1 MTFEAFM
8 GSVPGP
14 YHMQKHLPN
23 QDALLFHEGKGFMVA
38 AVADGAGSLKHS
50 DVGAYDA
57 VESAVHGMVEARK
70 NLDPSKL
77 VEYGITIARENL
89 VKREDYK
96 QFGSTLCLVIWF
108 EDGSGAV
115 AALGDSFV
123 VLHGEDDEHTLVTGT
138 PSGEYANTTE
148 LLSSDE
154 YTPVIETFEGV
165 KAISLSSDGLEGAAI
180 QDGDAHGGFWDGII
194 TQAYDGRL
202 DIDKLFRWLDSL
214 DRLVDDTSLLTII
227 KR

>member
-14 YHMQKHLPN
+14 YHIKNNIPN
-23 QDALLFHEGKGFMVA
+23 QDAIIFHEEQGIMFA

-57 VESAVHGMVEARK
+57 VESAVYGMVKSRK
-70 NLDPSKL
+70 NLDPAKL
-77 VEYGITIARENL
+77 VEYGVTIARENL
-89 VKREDYK
+89 LKRENYK
-96 QFGSTLCLVIWF
+96 QYGSTLTLVVF
-108 EDGSGAV
+108 LEDGTGAV

-123 VLHGEDDEHTLVTGT
+123 VLHGENGDHTLVTGT

-154 YTPVIETFEGV
+154 YTSVIETFEGV
-165 KAISLSSDGLEGAAI
+165 KAISLSSDGLEGVAI
-180 QDGDAHGGFWDGII
+180 QGGNAHGGFWDGII
-194 TQAYDGRL
+194 SQAYDDRL
-202 DIDKLFRWLDSL
+202 DISKIFRWLDSL

>member
-14 YHMQKHLPN
+14 YHIKKNIPN
-23 QDALLFHEGKGFMVA
+23 QDAILFHEEQGVMFA

-57 VESAVHGMVEARK
+57 VESAVHGMVKSRK
-70 NLDPSKL
+70 NLDPAKL

-89 VKREDYK
+89 LKRENYK
-96 QFGSTLCLVIWF
+96 QYGSTLTLVVLL
-108 EDGSGAV
+108 EDGTGAV

-123 VLHGEDDEHTLVTGT
+123 VLHGEAGEHILVTGT

-165 KAISLSSDGLEGAAI
+165 KAISLSSDGLEGVAI
-180 QDGDAHGGFWDGII
+180 QGGNAHGGFWDGVIS
-194 TQAYDGRL
+194 QAYDDRL
-202 DIDKLFRWLDSL
+202 DISKIFRWLDSL

>member
-1 MTFEAFM
+1 MSFEAFM

-14 YHMQKHLPN
+14 YHIKKDIPN
-23 QDALLFHEGKGFMVA
+23 QDAILFHEEQGIMFA

-70 NLDPSKL
+70 NIDPAKL

-89 VKREDYK
+89 LKRDNYK
-96 QFGSTLCLVIWF
+96 EYGSTLALVVLL
-108 EDGSGAV
+108 EDGTGAV
-115 AALGDSFV
+115 SALGDSFV
-123 VLHGEDDEHTLVTGT
+123 VLHGENGEHTLVTGT
-138 PSGEYANTTE
+138 PHGEYANITE
-148 LLSSDE
+148 LLSSDD

-165 KAISLSSDGLEGAAI
+165 KAISLSSDGLEGVAI
-180 QDGDAHGGFWDGII
+180 QEGDAHGGFWSGII
-194 TQAYDGRL
+194 SQAYEGRL
-202 DIDKLFRWLDSL
+202 DISKVFRWLDSL

>member
-1 MTFEAFM
+1 M

-14 YHMQKHLPN
+14 YHLKKNIPN
-23 QDALLFHEGKGFMVA
+23 QDAILFHEEQGIMFA

-50 DVGAYDA
+50 DVGAYNA

-70 NLDPSKL
+70 NIDPAKL

-89 VKREDYK
+89 LKRDNYK
-96 QFGSTLCLVIWF
+96 QYGSTLTLVVLLS
-108 EDGSGAV
+108 DGTGAV

-123 VLHGEDDEHTLVTGT
+123 VLHEESGDHRLVTGT

-154 YTPVIETFEGV
+154 YTPIIETFDGV
-165 KAISLSSDGLEGAAI
+165 KAISLSSDGLEGVAI
-180 QDGDAHGGFWDGII
+180 QSGNAHAGFWDGII
-194 TQAYDGRL
+194 SKAYDDRL
-202 DIDKLFRWLDSL
+202 DISKIFRWLDSL
-214 DRLVDDTSLLTII
+214 NRLVDDTSLLTII